1 MISLKLMRTN
11 IVRIYVRPNSSET
24 KIEGLYNKNIKIK
37 LASPP
42 EKGKAN
48 KELIELLSRTI
59 GISKSKI
66 KITSGIT
73 SNYKTIRIDD
83 RSNTDYS
90 KIILHNSKSS
100 L

>member
-24 KIEGLYNKNIKIK
+24 KIEGLYDKNIKIK

-48 KELIELLSRTI
+48 KELVDLISRTI
-59 GISKSKI
+59 GISKSWNNG
-66 KITSGIT
+66 TFFLPF
-73 SNYKTIRIDD
+73 
-83 RSNTDYS
+83 
-90 KIILHNSKSS
+90 III
-100 L
+100 

>member
-1 MISLKLMRTN
+1 MRTN
-11 IVRIYVRPNSSET
+11 IVKIYVRHNSSET
-24 KIEGLYNKNIKIK
+24 KIEGLYNKNIKIR

-42 EKGKAN
+42 EKGRAN
-48 KELIELLSRTI
+48 KELIDLISRIT
-59 GISKSKI
+59 GISKSRI
-66 KITSGIT
+66 EITSGIT

-83 RSNTDYS
+83 RSNMDYS